1 MAGFLK
7 CRNPVRV
14 SRQHFQTANVTRRPS
29 SRRTPKELERSWL
42 SHSPIVYP
50 HFTSPPSSP
59 YFFFCAAESR
69 STWTTWLRDMVST
82 FGSFFLFVLVVVFVH
97 LVFVVVFCF
106 VLFFLWLS
114 KIVLTKSTRKNST
127 MNNTKGAC
135 ENVVG
140 IVYCVEHVFSEKLPI
155 RPIGPS
161 LRLQR
166 LCEKQVPQ
174 RPTK

>member
-1 MAGFLK
+1 MSK
-7 CRNPVRV
+7 
-14 SRQHFQTANVTRRPS
+14 SRQGITPTFSKGKRDTSSVQQTDPKRARTLMIITFPDCVPPLYIASLLPLLFFLCRRVTLDLNDVTAWHGFHF
-29 SRRTPKELERSWL
+29 WF
-42 SHSPIVYP
+42 I
-50 HFTSPPSSP
+50 
-59 YFFFCAAESR
+59 
-69 STWTTWLRDMVST
+69 
-82 FGSFFLFVLVVVFVH
+82 FLFVLVVVFVH

-106 VLFFLWLS
+106 VFFFLWLS